1 MKKEKLIMI
10 LKSYKLIKFDYIGRR
25 LDLKDNDI
33 EKMMYE
39 LIIDGKVKARLH
51 VDNPKEKYV

>member
-1 MKKEKLIMI
+1 MI

-25 LDLKDNDI
+25 LDLKHDNI

-51 VDNPKEKYV
+51 IDNPKEKYV